1 MTDASLSI
9 NDEARL
15 RRNKRVALYCL
26 AFIAFMVG
34 AAYAAVPI
42 YNMLCRLTG
51 LDGTTQVSTGNA
63 KGIIDRDMTVRFDSN
78 VAGGLPWAFEP
89 ETKQITLRTGETKT
103 VFYRVT
109 NLTDRAISATATYNV
124 TPDQA
129 GPFFDKLNCFC
140 FSEQTL
146 GPKETAEWPVVFFL
160 DPALEKDDAM
170 KRVDQ
175 LTLSYTFFESKKPGR
190 SAEQTAPK
198 SRI

>member
-1 MTDASLSI
+1 MSDKAPAPRPQRSRRLPALATVGVAGAMLGLS
-9 NDEARL
+9 
-15 RRNKRVALYCL
+15 
-26 AFIAFMVG
+26 F
-34 AAYAAVPI
+34 AAVPL
-42 YNMLCRLTG
+42 YRMFCAVTG
-51 LDGTTQVSTGNA
+51 YGGTTQRAHAAPA
-63 KGIIDRDMTVRFDSN
+63 KPGERVLTVRFDSN
-78 VAGGLPWAFEP
+78 VGGSLPWDFQP
-89 ETKQITLRTGETKT
+89 ETRQITLRTGETKT

-109 NLTDRAISATATYNV
+109 NRTDRTISATAAYNV

-129 GPFFDKLNCFC
+129 GGYFDKLSCFC

-175 LTLSYTFFESKKPGR
+175 LTLSYTFFESKKPAR

>member
-1 MTDASLSI
+1 MNDRAPQLQPMPQRSNRLPAVITVGVASLMLGMS
-9 NDEARL
+9 
-15 RRNKRVALYCL
+15 
-26 AFIAFMVG
+26 F
-34 AAYAAVPI
+34 AAVPL
-42 YNMLCRLTG
+42 YRMFCSMTG
-51 LDGTTQVSTGNA
+51 YGGTTQRVVSAPSAPGERTL
-63 KGIIDRDMTVRFDSN
+63 TVRFDSN

-190 SAEQTAPK
+190 SAEQAAPK

>member
-1 MTDASLSI
+1 MNDRAPQLQPMPQRSNRLPAVITVGVASLMLGMS
-9 NDEARL
+9 
-15 RRNKRVALYCL
+15 
-26 AFIAFMVG
+26 F
-34 AAYAAVPI
+34 AAVPL
-42 YNMLCRLTG
+42 YRMFCSMTG
-51 LDGTTQVSTGNA
+51 YGGTTQRVVSAPSAPGERTL
-63 KGIIDRDMTVRFDSN
+63 TVRFDSN

-160 DPALEKDDAM
+160 DPALEKDESMA
-170 KRVDQ
+170 KVEQ
-175 LTLSYTFFESKKPGR
+175 LTLSYTFFETKKPAR
-190 SAEQTAPK
+190 TAQDQTKPK
-198 SRI
+198 S

>member
-1 MTDASLSI
+1 MNDRAPQLQPMPQRSNRLPAVITVGVASLMLGMS
-9 NDEARL
+9 
-15 RRNKRVALYCL
+15 
-26 AFIAFMVG
+26 F
-34 AAYAAVPI
+34 AAVPL
-42 YNMLCRLTG
+42 YRMFCSMTG
-51 LDGTTQVSTGNA
+51 YGGTTQRVVSAPSAPGERTL
-63 KGIIDRDMTVRFDSN
+63 TVRFDSN

>member
-1 MTDASLSI
+1 MF
-9 NDEARL
+9 
-15 RRNKRVALYCL
+15 C
-26 AFIAFMVG
+26 
-34 AAYAAVPI
+34 AA
-42 YNMLCRLTG
+42 TG
-51 LDGTTQVSTGNA
+51 YGGTTQRAHVAPARPGE
-63 KGIIDRDMTVRFDSN
+63 RVLTVRFDSN
-78 VAGGLPWAFEP
+78 VGGNLPWAFEP

-109 NLTDRAISATATYNV
+109 NLTDRAISATAAYNV

-129 GPFFDKLNCFC
+129 GGYFDKLSCFC

-146 GPKETAEWPVVFFL
+146 GPKESAEWPVVFFL

-175 LTLSYTFFESKKPGR
+175 LTLSYTFFESKKPAR

>member
-1 MTDASLSI
+1 MNDRAPQLQPMPQRSNRLPAVITVGVASLMLGMS
-9 NDEARL
+9 
-15 RRNKRVALYCL
+15 
-26 AFIAFMVG
+26 F
-34 AAYAAVPI
+34 AAVPL
-42 YNMLCRLTG
+42 YRMFCSMTG
-51 LDGTTQVSTGNA
+51 YGGTTQRVVSAPSAPGERTL
-63 KGIIDRDMTVRFDSN
+63 TVRFDSN
-78 VAGGLPWAFEP
+78 LAGGLPWAFEP
-89 ETKQITLRTGETKT
+89 ETKQISLRTGETKT

-175 LTLSYTFFESKKPGR
+175 LTLSYTVFESKKPGR

>member
-1 MTDASLSI
+1 MNDRAPQLRPMPQRSNRLPAVITVGVASLMLGMS
-9 NDEARL
+9 
-15 RRNKRVALYCL
+15 
-26 AFIAFMVG
+26 F
-34 AAYAAVPI
+34 AAVPL
-42 YNMLCRLTG
+42 YRMFCSMTG
-51 LDGTTQVSTGNA
+51 YGGTTQRVVSAPSAPGERTL
-63 KGIIDRDMTVRFDSN
+63 TVRFDSN

>member
-1 MTDASLSI
+1 MNGVAQETNKARSRRLPAIITVGVAGLMLGLS
-9 NDEARL
+9 
-15 RRNKRVALYCL
+15 
-26 AFIAFMVG
+26 F
-34 AAYAAVPI
+34 AAVPL
-42 YNMLCRLTG
+42 YRMFCAMTG
-51 LDGTTQVSTGNA
+51 YGGTTQRVYAAPAAPGERTL
-63 KGIIDRDMTVRFDSN
+63 TVRFDSN

-89 ETKQITLRTGETKT
+89 ETRQITLRTGETRT

-109 NLTDRAISATATYNV
+109 NLTDRALSATASYNV

-129 GPFFDKLNCFC
+129 GGYFDKLSCFC

-160 DPALEKDDAM
+160 DPALEKDEAM

-175 LTLSYTFFESKKPGR
+175 LTLSYTFFESKKPAR

>member
-1 MTDASLSI
+1 MREPKPSTNSA
-9 NDEARL
+9 
-15 RRNKRVALYCL
+15 RRNRLPAILTVGVAGLML
-26 AFIAFMVG
+26 GMSF
-34 AAYAAVPI
+34 AAVPL
-42 YNMLCRLTG
+42 YRMFCAMTG
-51 LDGTTQVSTGNA
+51 YGGTTQRVVAAPSAPGE
-63 KGIIDRDMTVRFDSN
+63 RSLTVRFDSN

-109 NLTDRAISATATYNV
+109 NLTDRAISATAAYNV

-129 GPFFDKLNCFC
+129 GVYFDKLNCFC

-146 GPKETAEWPVVFFL
+146 GPKETAEWPVVFYL

-170 KRVDQ
+170 RQVDQ
-175 LTLSYTFFESKKPGR
+175 LTLSYTFFESKKPAR
-190 SAEQTAPK
+190 SAEQVEPK

>member
-1 MTDASLSI
+1 MSDNAQP
-9 NDEARL
+9 RMKQ
-15 RRNKRVALYCL
+15 RRRALPAL
-26 AFIAFMVG
+26 LTAG
-34 AAYAAVPI
+34 AAALMLGLSFAAVPL
-42 YNMLCRLTG
+42 YRMFCAATG
-51 LDGTTQVSTGNA
+51 YGGTTQRAHVAPARPGE
-63 KGIIDRDMTVRFDSN
+63 RVLTVRFDSN
-78 VAGGLPWAFEP
+78 VGGNLPWAFEP

-109 NLTDRAISATATYNV
+109 NLTDRAISATAAYNV

-129 GPFFDKLNCFC
+129 GGYFDKLSCFC

-146 GPKETAEWPVVFFL
+146 GPKESAEWPVVFFL

-175 LTLSYTFFESKKPGR
+175 LTLSYTFFESKKPAR

>member
-1 MTDASLSI
+1 MNDRAPQLQPMPQRSNRLPAVITVGVASLMLGMS
-9 NDEARL
+9 
-15 RRNKRVALYCL
+15 
-26 AFIAFMVG
+26 F
-34 AAYAAVPI
+34 AAVPL
-42 YNMLCRLTG
+42 YRMFCSMTG
-51 LDGTTQVSTGNA
+51 YGGTTQRVVSAPSAPGERTL
-63 KGIIDRDMTVRFDSN
+63 TVRFDSN

-89 ETKQITLRTGETKT
+89 ETKQIALRTGETKT